1 MLADRAIATPA
12 TRRPR
17 LRPSQSWRADPTAG
31 AGAVPSAGGRPLE
44 PAVRA
49 GMESSFG
56 HDFSR
61 VRVHSGY
68 EASVMAQRMQA
79 RAYTVGHDIVLGSGE
94 AVTGDAG
101 RRLLAHELAHVVQYD
116 LSNRAVLARLPPP
129 EVPAGQVLVS
139 PEDTLQQP
147 GWYQMDSDQEALPG
161 DPVPGI
167 TDAVGKRP
175 YTEADRQKLSLE
187 LEKRLAVNDKRST
200 GFVAGFTPAVIHPW
214 SAYVREATK
223 EDAEKGGWPLWAK
236 MLGFGIRAGLLLLFP
251 EEALVEAIG
260 HVAATVAE
268 EAAHFGLEEGQEKI
282 EEASKE
288 SQQEHHEENSE
299 DKFKEQEEA
308 VSKIITEGLGGVLEL
323 VKAGRQYE
331 HWLAGAPVSK
341 LNLFRLPPEI
351 PDFEKSKA
359 KIEARVVETMAAA
372 VHDSESVAVT
382 RIPGHP
388 HDRSALNTVI
398 VNLHAEGPAHFTV
411 TDGPGFRGA
420 RAFAG
425 PIRGQKI
432 SDLPDLPIDAQ
443 LKADD
448 HPLIENLVAN
458 PAIKA
463 IPEPHVGESVTGNRL
478 EDVTIPPKPHGRM
491 LQEIFDAY
499 GNSPTTIKR
508 YTDGLVIAEGGGL
521 AEHLY
526 LYELT
531 NPGADL
537 GELVAQYLEGVDQPI
552 DQQRTAAQA
561 AAELRTFLTR
571 TISEGGDHFLHMYV
585 EPLALK

>member
-49 GMESSFG
+49 GIESSFG

-116 LSNRAVLARLPPP
+116 LSNRAVLGSPAASGGPCWTSSGFARGHVATAGLVSNGFRPGS
-129 EVPAGQVLVS
+129 PAGRSGSRDDRRRRQASLHGGRS
-139 PEDTLQQP
+139 A
-147 GWYQMDSDQEALPG
+147 EA
-161 DPVPGI
+161 VPGAREASGRQRQAVHGLRCRLHSRG
-167 TDAVGKRP
+167 DSPLVGVCEESDEGGRGKGGLAAVG
-175 YTEADRQKLSLE
+175 
-187 LEKRLAVNDKRST
+187 
-200 GFVAGFTPAVIHPW
+200 
-214 SAYVREATK
+214 
-223 EDAEKGGWPLWAK
+223 K

-411 TDGPGFRGA
+411 TDGPGFKGA

-463 IPEPHVGESVTGNRL
+463 IPEPHVGESVTGNDWKTSL
-478 EDVTIPPKPHGRM
+478 
-491 LQEIFDAY
+491 
-499 GNSPTTIKR
+499 SPRSHTAGCFKR
-508 YTDGLVIAEGGGL
+508 SSTPTETHRRQSSA
-521 AEHLY
+521 
-526 LYELT
+526 T
-531 NPGADL
+531 
-537 GELVAQYLEGVDQPI
+537 
-552 DQQRTAAQA
+552 RTAWSSQR
-561 AAELRTFLTR
+561 AEVSPSTSTC
-571 TISEGGDHFLHMYV
+571 TS
-585 EPLALK
+585 